1 MSKFYILI
9 IAFACLAIAFGGGY
23 WTGQNNQKFK
33 YITKQVEVIKYVE
46 KEKAA
51 IYSKPNAN
59 RDQLL
64 QLMRQDIF

>member
-1 MSKFYILI
+1 MKQFLI
-9 IAFACLAIAFGGGY
+9 FLACLAITFGGGFY
-23 WTGQNNQKFK
+23 VGQNRQKVK

-51 IYSKPNAN
+51 IYSKPNAS

-64 QLMRQDIF
+64 QLMRNDIF